1 VTPFPDRPARRLLPA
16 AAAVVVLAAALA
28 LLLPAPPAGACVG
41 RTIYVGHFDSPEQL
55 LVANLLAVFI
65 DERTGTTVK
74 LQPFA
79 SREEAYEAIRK
90 DKVSLL
96 VDHSSVVL
104 RKLAGETPGPDE
116 GKNLSLL
123 KESLS
128 RKYNVVWVDTVGY
141 DRWFSPKASEGKP
154 GPAGVLL
161 CKDALAKFP
170 ALPKLIAKLRGVLD
184 NDTMA
189 ALLKEAQGNNDPKG
203 TARRFLKSRK
213 LV

>member
-1 VTPFPDRPARRLLPA
+1 MSRLARTAATLLLPI
-16 AAAVVVLAAALA
+16 AALA
-28 LLLPAPPAGACVG
+28 ASLFLSPAPAAACVG
-41 RTIYVGHFDSPEQL
+41 RTIFVGHYDSPEQL

-74 LQPFA
+74 LMPFA

-96 VDHSSVVL
+96 VDHSSVL
-104 RKLAGETPGPDE
+104 LQKLVGEAPGPDD
-116 GKNLSLL
+116 GKNVALL
-123 KESLS
+123 KESLG

-141 DRWFSPKASEGKP
+141 DRWFSAKAPAGKP

-189 ALLKEAQGNNDPKG
+189 ALLREAQGNGDPKG

>member
-1 VTPFPDRPARRLLPA
+1 MNRLART
-16 AAAVVVLAAALA
+16 AAALVLPIAA
-28 LLLPAPPAGACVG
+28 LAASLLASPTPASACVG
-41 RTIYVGHFDSPEQL
+41 RTIFVGHYDSPEQI

-74 LQPFA
+74 LAPFS

-96 VDHSSVVL
+96 VDHSSVL
-104 RKLAGETPGPDE
+104 LQKLAGEAPGPDD
-116 GKNLSLL
+116 GKNVALL
-123 KESLS
+123 KESLG
-128 RKYNVVWVDTVGY
+128 RKYNVVWVDAVGY
-141 DRWFSPKASEGKP
+141 DRWFSPKAIAGRP

-189 ALLKEAQGNNDPKG
+189 ALLKEAQGNGDPKG

>member
-1 VTPFPDRPARRLLPA
+1 
-16 AAAVVVLAAALA
+16 
-28 LLLPAPPAGACVG
+28 VG
-41 RTIYVGHFDSPEQL
+41 RTIYVGHYDSPEQL
-55 LVANLLAVFI
+55 LVANLLATFI

-79 SREEAYEAIRK
+79 SREDAYEAIRK

-104 RKLAGETPGPDE
+104 RKLAGETPGADE
-116 GKNLSLL
+116 ARNLSLL
-123 KESLS
+123 KESLN
-128 RKYNVVWVDTVGY
+128 RKFNVVWIDTVGY
-141 DRWFSPKASEGKP
+141 DRWFGPKAPAEKP
-154 GPAGVLL
+154 GPAGVML

-170 ALPKLIAKLRGVLD
+170 ALPKLVAKLRGVLD

-189 ALLKEAQGNNDPKG
+189 ALLKEVQGGADPKAV
-203 TARRFLKSRK
+203 ARRFLKSRR

>member
-1 VTPFPDRPARRLLPA
+1 LNPVSRSAVRRGTLA
-16 AAAVVVLAAALA
+16 AAAATLLLAALCLA
-28 LLLPAPPAGACVG
+28 FPSPSPACVG
-41 RTIYVGHFDSPEQL
+41 RTIYVGHYDSPEQL
-55 LVANLLAVFI
+55 LVAHLLAAFI

-90 DKVSLL
+90 DRVSIL

-104 RKLAGETPGPDE
+104 RKLAGERPGPDD
-116 GKNLSLL
+116 GKNLALL
-123 KESLS
+123 KEALGRSH
-128 RKYNVVWVDTVGY
+128 NVVWVDTVGY
-141 DRWFSPKASEGKP
+141 DRWFGPKPPAERP
-154 GPAGVLL
+154 GPAGILL

-184 NDTMA
+184 NETVA
-189 ALLKEAQGNNDPKG
+189 ALLKEAQGNGDPKG
-203 TARRFLKSRK
+203 TARRFLKSRR